1 MLSMLLREARFST
14 KWEIRASG
22 AAGHWSADGHHG
34 QEGRCL
40 KCIVQGVPL
49 PGHCSDPQA
58 GGIKKK
64 SLKNKSQLIIPILI

>member
-1 MLSMLLREARFST
+1 MP
-14 KWEIRASG
+14 
-22 AAGHWSADGHHG
+22 
-34 QEGRCL
+34 QV
-40 KCIVQGVPL
+40 IVQGVPL